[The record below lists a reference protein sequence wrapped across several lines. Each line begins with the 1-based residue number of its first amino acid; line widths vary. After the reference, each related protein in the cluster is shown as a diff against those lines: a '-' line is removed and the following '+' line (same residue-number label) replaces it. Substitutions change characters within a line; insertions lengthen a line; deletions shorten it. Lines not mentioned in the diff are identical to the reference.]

1 MKKLLCVLAALSII
15 LTLSSCKEDGS
26 KVITYE
32 TEVLPDS
39 VDPLIA
45 SNDTELT
52 ILYNIFEPLLILEND
67 GSFSCGAAE
76 SYSLSQDGLTVSF
89 TLRKDAKWSDG
100 EAVKGADFAFN
111 LKRAVD
117 PSTRFAG
124 SAALSSIKNAKA
136 ISAAEQSPEA
146 LGISYDDGSLTVY
159 LERED
164 SEILYAFA
172 GPAGMPCREDSFDTA
187 GGKYCMTKDTTISNG
202 PFALSRWVKSQ
213 GEETAKFIKNKYY
226 SGPRKT
232 DLGGVY
238 IPLKKADGR
247 LDRLK
252 NGNIDSGTVS
262 SSEVSSVGKKNQL
275 LSDYC
280 SSVVMAFSSAEGT
293 AFADETV
300 RKALY
305 LAADRSSIQNALPEF
320 FEKAGDIVSPDSVCC
335 GKLWRK
341 DTQLTLPENTDGQ
354 FSDVFSSAKTKL
366 SEKKVTALSIAYETD
381 EQKSVINYTAQN
393 WQKYFGVKVDT
404 VKSTRAQIIKGIKDG
419 SFAAGLLSFEIDGNS
434 AYSTLLKLCADNGG
448 IITDEGYMQ
457 AVYSSQKTLESL
469 EAAESSLV
477 EKSLVLPMYYG
488 KKYYVFSSDVS
499 GQSLFPYSGTV
510 DFTKAV
516 LS

>member
-1 MKKLLCVLAALSII
+1 MKKLLCVIAALSII
-15 LTLSSCKEDGS
+15 LTLSSCKESGS

-32 TEVLPDS
+32 TEALPDS

-52 ILYNIFEPLLILEND
+52 ILYNIFEPLLLLESD

-76 SYSLSQDGLTVSF
+76 SYSLSDDKLTLSF

-100 EAVKGADFAFN
+100 EAVNGADFAFN

-124 SAALSSIKNAKA
+124 STALSSIKNAKA
-136 ISAAEQSPEA
+136 IMSSEQSPEA

-172 GPAGMPCREDSFDTA
+172 GPAGMPCRENSFDAA

-213 GEETAKFIKNKYY
+213 GEETAKFINNKYY
-226 SGPRKT
+226 SGPRAT
-232 DLGGVY
+232 NLGGVY

-252 NGNIDSGTVS
+252 NGNIDCGTID
-262 SSEVSSVGKKNQL
+262 SSEVSSAGEKNQL

-280 SSVVMAFSSAEGT
+280 SSVVMALSSAEGT
-293 AFADETV
+293 AFADDTI

-305 LAADRSSIQNALPEF
+305 LSTDRDNIQNALPEF
-320 FEKAGDIVSPDSVCC
+320 YEKAGDIVSPDSVCC

-341 DTQLTLPENTDGQ
+341 DSPLTLPENTDGQ
-354 FSDVFSSAKTKL
+354 FSDVFSSAKTGL
-366 SEKKVTALSIAYETD
+366 SEKKVTSLSIAYETD
-381 EQKSVINYTAQN
+381 EQKSVVNYTAQN
-393 WQKYFGVKVDT
+393 WQKLFGIRVDT
-404 VKSTRAQIIKGIKDG
+404 VKSTRSQIIKGIKDG
-419 SFAAGLLSFEIDGNS
+419 SFAAGLISFNIDGSS
-434 AYSTLLKLCADNGG
+434 AYSTLLKLCAEGGG
-448 IITDEGYMQ
+448 IVTDEGYTE
-457 AVYSSQKTLESL
+457 AVYSSNKTLESL

-477 EKSLVLPMYYG
+477 EKCLVLPMYYG

-510 DFTKAV
+510 DFTKAD
-516 LS
+516 LL